1 MAIIITT
8 ISYGGG
14 GEAHGRDARTRA
26 PRDAAETRLERTRH
40 GIVSPW
46 HITTLSF
53 LLLLIL
59 FGCQKVIKINKN
71 KTKRQQHTKTGGLFF
86 YDTRRKKL
94 LHRRRYG
101 IIIIERF
108 VIRRRAETK
117 RSAICGKIIRK
128 LDSYTAAVY
137 MRAVPK

>member
-1 MAIIITT
+1 M

-14 GEAHGRDARTRA
+14 GAHGRDARTRA
-26 PRDAAETRLERTRH
+26 PRDAAETRLERTR
-40 GIVSPW
+40 GMVPAVSPW

-71 KTKRQQHTKTGGLFF
+71 KTKRQRHTKTGGLLF

-94 LHRRRYG
+94 LRRRAYG

-108 VIRRRAETK
+108 VIRRRTETK
-117 RSAICGKIIRK
+117 HSRARARFVGK
-128 LDSYTAAVY
+128 
-137 MRAVPK
+137 